1 MRTIIVQPI
10 GICDHIVWLMR
21 VDTVVQA
28 SEHITEGQ
36 SRGVVSSRDSSV
48 KNSEG
53 TFKTCMGSCQ
63 GATVNTTPR
72 FDGSFGY
79 SH

>member
-1 MRTIIVQPI
+1 MRLSEQEHARECVRTIIVQPI

-36 SRGVVSSRDSSV
+36 RRGVVSSRDSSV

-53 TFKTCMGSCQ
+53 TFKHVWAAARGKW
-63 GATVNTTPR
+63 
-72 FDGSFGY
+72 
-79 SH
+79 